1 MLYKYIWYA
10 SLLSVFSITNLL
22 HQKLEKKCGKQ
33 NQTKPNQKDQTKQK
47 WSSESYQKRIKG
59 WHGTCNFYTAN
70 SFLSFGILTC
80 KEHIYNS

>member
-22 HQKLEKKCGKQ
+22 HQKLKKKKLWKTKQ
-33 NQTKPNQKDQTKQK
+33 KQKDQTKQK
-47 WSSESYQKRIKG
+47 WSSESYQKGVKG

-80 KEHIYNS
+80 KERIYNS